1 MNNKVILIFILLAAA
16 FNPASAQLVLPGITV
31 KEFNGKIIV
40 SWRNEYSIP
49 VSTIN
54 IQRSYD
60 SSKNF
65 TTIGSVLN
73 PQNLEN
79 GFADDKPPYNKMYYR
94 VFVSFEG
101 GNYLFSNSSKP
112 EKIIPDE
119 NQAAES
125 GIDRIKYPWQAD
137 PAPANPTILAP
148 PEEKSL
154 KGIKLK
160 VDQLA
165 DQNKKI
171 PVNKESIIIKNIPEI
186 IIYPSLR
193 IYSSK
198 DNNIVIHLPEAGL
211 KRYIVKFYDEN
222 DNFLFELTKIKEEYL
237 IVEKVNFVHAGW
249 FHFEIFEN
257 GKSLEKNKF
266 FISKEIKP
274 NGDFNKKAGIN

>member
-94 VFVSFEG
+94 VFLSFEG